1 MAIVMAAEMIQSPH
15 REVYRG
21 QAMVTASNQRDAAC
35 SFFLAHDF
43 ARQGP
48 AAARNRVLGLLPE
61 HVEWVLFLDDDDLLD
76 LGAAAALLA
85 HAKATGADV
94 VWPRFRVIG
103 DASPQRRRSLG
114 DLLALTD
121 RIIEGT
127 RNTNAAAH
135 PEWHLDKKDPLFVG
149 ALRAQNFIPV
159 TALVRR
165 SAGDAVGWFPEGDEA
180 PQHPVPPHPRL
191 EDWGL
196 WLRLLDAGASFTHL
210 PEVLWSW
217 RQWAGSLTGRMAADA
232 DASGRADA

>member
-1 MAIVMAAEMIQSPH
+1 MTSMAIVMAAEMIQSPH
-15 REVYRG
+15 REVYRE
-21 QAMVTASNQRDAAC
+21 QAMITASNQRDAAC

-76 LGAAAALLA
+76 LGAAAALLGRA
-85 HAKATGADV
+85 RATGADV

-121 RIIEGT
+121 RVARHQGCECT
-127 RNTNAAAH
+127 VDEQDRA
-135 PEWHLDKKDPLFVG
+135 FSR

-196 WLRLLDAGASFTHL
+196 WLRLLDAGASFSHL

-217 RQWAGSLTGRMAADA
+217 RQWAGSLTGRMTDA
-232 DASGRADA
+232 GTTES

>member
-1 MAIVMAAEMIQSPH
+1 MTSVAIVMAADHNPIGTP
-15 REVYRG
+15 REAYRE
-21 QAMVTASNQRDAAC
+21 QARMTATSQRGVAC
-35 SFFLAHDF
+35 AFFLAHDF
-43 ARQGP
+43 TRQGP
-48 AAARNRVLGLLPE
+48 AVARNRVLNLLPAW
-61 HVEWVLFLDDDDLLD
+61 VQWVLFVDDDDLLD
-76 LGAAAALLA
+76 LGATAALLA
-85 HAKATGADV
+85 HARKFNADV

-121 RIIEGT
+121 TVTEGLGYGLIQGDEPFT
-127 RNTNAAAH
+127 
-135 PEWHLDKKDPLFVG
+135 G

-196 WLRLLDAGASFTHL
+196 WLRLLDAGASFAHL

-217 RQWAGSLTGRMAADA
+217 RQWAGSLTGRMTSNAV
-232 DASGRADA
+232 R